1 MKWLKFLLLLVAL
14 GIGAY
19 FLLLLIGFIYSIAWY
34 IFWFGLI
41 AIGGTVGYKL
51 LISGEEDEKPKLE
64 AGKPTAIS
72 EFEDADRA
80 LEELKRKYLPEDRK

>member
-19 FLLLLIGFIYSIAWY
+19 FLLLLIGFIYSISWY
-34 IFWFGLI
+34 IFLFGLV

-51 LISGEEDEKPKLE
+51 FISGEEDEKPKLE
-64 AGKPTAIS
+64 AKKPTAIS

-80 LEELKRKYLPEDRK
+80 LEELKRKYLPEERK